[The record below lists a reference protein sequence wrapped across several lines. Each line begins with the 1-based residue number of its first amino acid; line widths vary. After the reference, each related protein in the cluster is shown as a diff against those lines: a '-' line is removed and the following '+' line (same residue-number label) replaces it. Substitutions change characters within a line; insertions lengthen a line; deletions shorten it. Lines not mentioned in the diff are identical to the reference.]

1 MFFEKAPHLGLV
13 IFARLPDHL
22 ERRPELLSRE
32 PRLHRLVERAAA
44 QRAAHDEHRGACGV
58 QSESGRSFQP
68 VGLGRHG
75 EASAQGI
82 SRVHDPLGGEEAL
95 HAVVGHADTPRTACE
110 DLVRQTGVGVLLL
123 DERRDSRSLR
133 GPQHGPRGVAA
144 ESHHDVGAELA
155 DRAPRTADAFEYL
168 EGQRQIRQREPPLQ
182 SRRRQ
187 PYDAVAQR
195 RNLLHLHFAF
205 GADEEQFHPVA
216 AAALKCF
223 GHRDGRIDVAACAA
237 ARKNDAFYHIVFV
250 SQDSIFSFHPASTAG
265 LRTVRG
271 FCPSAPAKVRIPRLR
286 HYCHRRKRAVLRWG

>member
-1 MFFEKAPHLGLV
+1 MSVG
-13 IFARLPDHL
+13 IPD
-22 ERRPELLSRE
+22 
-32 PRLHRLVERAAA
+32 
-44 QRAAHDEHRGACGV
+44 
-58 QSESGRSFQP
+58 
-68 VGLGRHG
+68 
-75 EASAQGI
+75 
-82 SRVHDPLGGEEAL
+82 
-95 HAVVGHADTPRTACE
+95 
-110 DLVRQTGVGVLLL
+110 
-123 DERRDSRSLR
+123 R

-205 GADEEQFHPVA
+205 GADEEEFHPVA

-223 GHRDGRIDVAACAA
+223 GHCDGRIDVAARAA

-250 SQDSIFSFHPASTAG
+250 SQDSIFSFHPASAVG
-265 LRTVRG
+265 FRPVRG